1 MNEGNIIKEAIV
13 PVIGVL
19 LSLSIFFL
27 AWYQKWKTG
36 DGYIDKALLGD
47 REALETV
54 AYKLRNRRWVVRFY
68 RKNTKRD
75 IVHALCLGWTL
86 DRLPPYTRA
95 LIFDT
100 LLSLCRR
107 NEFSYIFDEME
118 RIEKK
123 FTLYQRNYDKEAFKE
138 RLEKNSE
145 LLTKLKNAL

>member
-1 MNEGNIIKEAIV
+1 MIKEAIV

-54 AYKLRNRRWVVRFY
+54 AYKLRNRRWVIRFHW
-68 RKNTKRD
+68 KNTKRD

-86 DRLPPYTRA
+86 DGLPPYTRA
-95 LIFDT
+95 LIFDA
-100 LLSLCRR
+100 LVSVCKGK
-107 NEFSYIFDEME
+107 EFNYISEE
-118 RIEKK
+118 IESIKEK
-123 FTLYQRNYDKEAFKE
+123 FNLYQENYDNEAFKE
-138 RLEKNSE
+138 RLEKSNE
-145 LLTKLKNAL
+145 LLAKLKKIV